1 MNMKIKSCEEEKR
14 PKPLTPKAGLTN
26 DVKKKEIKKK

>member
-1 MNMKIKSCEEEKR
+1 MNMTEIKEKRR

-26 DVKKKEIKKK
+26 DIRKKEIKKKK

>member
-1 MNMKIKSCEEEKR
+1 MNMEVQNSKEERR

-26 DVKKKEIKKK
+26 DIKKKEIKKK